1 MIAAA
6 AVAETAAR
14 IHARVE
20 WPGLE
25 QGAAG
30 LAELVLAVVVVFAVV
45 VLYHRERAGTAG
57 GLRWVSCALRLF
69 CLAALGVI
77 LLRPSLARDAE
88 RPLAGRVVVLA
99 DASASMSVKDANL
112 PPELAAGWQKAL
124 GLSTAAQA
132 AELTRHD
139 VLRRLLAGHDYGLI
153 KAMGRA
159 NEVDIISFAE
169 DARAVL
175 KVRWERQ
182 EEKASAA
189 GAPPALPDWKPTGA
203 VTDLAGA
210 LRAAL
215 DQPGP
220 GPLAAIVVLSD
231 GRDTEGGDLDAVA
244 ELAAARKVPL
254 NFVGIGSPLMARN
267 VEAVELFSNEH
278 ALKGLPLEMRVFLQ
292 SQGYAGQAAT
302 LVLTATDVKS
312 GKAEEVLRKQI
323 VLAADGVRQVVD
335 LTAVPQA
342 VGAVRYA
349 AAVEPL
355 EGESRTD
362 DNSASREVSVTDQKV
377 RVLLIAGEPSIEY
390 RFLKA
395 LISRD
400 PAFALTVR
408 LHGAAVEEEVLG
420 APSEGAPPAEGL
432 APVEAGGA
440 GTAAGRP
447 PPAGLAELSSYDVVV
462 LWDPAPLDVTADR
475 VAVLGDLV
483 ERKGLGLAFVAGP
496 THSPELLTDAA
507 LRQLRD
513 LLPAAVDDARTRAL
527 IGNIGPFTEVR
538 PIELGEGAAGHSVLN
553 MGGEEAR
560 FWGRVPGLYWV
571 LPAARPKPGAT
582 VLLRCAD
589 PAFPQGVVLAAVQSY
604 GLGRVFYCGTPET
617 WRWRRLGIS
626 YYDRFWLQALRYC
639 AGGRAIGAD
648 KRARISL
655 ERSVYPLGDP
665 VNIHARL
672 FDAQMHPLEAD
683 RAELAVESEG
693 RHVGAVELRRQANEA
708 GLYKGVFYPEEFGTF
723 QLIYSTT
730 DGLRSSVSL
739 QVRRPDVEFRDLRMA
754 RQTMEEMARKT
765 GGRYFEPSEVE
776 DLPKAVPGRSRIVT
790 EPGPLEPLWDT
801 PILLVVLVAALTAE
815 WIMRRR
821 MGMI

>member
-1 MIAAA
+1 MLAA
-6 AVAETAAR
+6 AV
-14 IHARVE
+14 I
-20 WPGLE
+20 
-25 QGAAG
+25 
-30 LAELVLAVVVVFAVV
+30 FAIV
-45 VLYHRERAGTAG
+45 VLYRRERAGTAG
-57 GLRWVSCALRLF
+57 RLRWPSCALRLF

-77 LLRPSLARDAE
+77 LLRPSLARDVE
-88 RPLAGRVVVLA
+88 RPLPGRVVVLA
-99 DASASMSVKDANL
+99 DRSASMSVKDVNL

-124 GLSTAAQA
+124 GASTAAET

-139 VLRRLLAGHDYGLI
+139 ILRRLLAGDNYALI
-153 KAMGRA
+153 RAMRRA
-159 NEVDIISFAE
+159 NEVDVITFAE
-169 DARAVL
+169 DARVVL
-175 KVRWERQ
+175 KVPWERQ
-182 EEKASAA
+182 EGKASAA
-189 GAPPALPDWKPTGA
+189 GAVPALPDWKPTGA
-203 VTDLAGA
+203 ATDLAGA
-210 LRAAL
+210 VRASL

-254 NFVGIGSPLMARN
+254 DFVGIGSPLAARN

-278 ALKGLPLEMRVFLQ
+278 AVKGLPLEMRAFVQ
-292 SQGYAGQAAT
+292 SQGYAGQPAT

-312 GKAEEVLRKQI
+312 GTTEEAFRKQI
-323 VLAADGVRQVVD
+323 VLAADGVRQAVD

-342 VGAVRYA
+342 VGAVRYTA
-349 AAVEPL
+349 AIEPL

-377 RVLLIAGEPSIEY
+377 KVLLIAGEPSLEY

-395 LISRD
+395 LVSRD

-420 APSEGAPPAEGL
+420 APSEGVGALAEGVAPARAQGAAPAEG
-432 APVEAGGA
+432 
-440 GTAAGRP
+440 RP
-447 PPAGLAELSSYDVVV
+447 ELSSYDIVV
-462 LWDPAPLDVTADR
+462 LWDPAPSEVTADR
-475 VAVLGDLV
+475 VAVLADLV
-483 ERKGLGLAFVAGP
+483 DREGLGLAFAAGP
-496 THSPELLTDAA
+496 THSPELLTDPA
-507 LRQLRD
+507 LRRLRD

-527 IGNIGPFTEVR
+527 IGEIGPFTEVR
-538 PIELGEGAAGHSVLN
+538 PVELAEGAAGHSILS

-560 FWGRVPGLYWV
+560 FWGSVPGVYWV

-617 WRWRRLGIS
+617 WRWRRLGIG

-639 AGGRAIGAD
+639 AGGRPIGED

-655 ERSVYPLGDP
+655 ERSVYSLGDP
-665 VNIHARL
+665 VNVSARL
-672 FDAQMHPLEAD
+672 FDAQMHPLKDE
-683 RAELAVESEG
+683 RIELAAESEG
-693 RHVGAVELRRQANEA
+693 RRVGRVELRRQANEA
-708 GLYKGVFYPEEFGTF
+708 GLYKGVFYPEEFGAFRLVHT
-723 QLIYSTT
+723 TT
-730 DGLRSSVSL
+730 DGLRAAVSL

-754 RQTMEEMARKT
+754 RQTMETLAAKT
-765 GGRYFEPSEVE
+765 GGRYFEPSALDE
-776 DLPKAVPGRSRIVT
+776 LPKVIPGRSRIVT

-801 PILLVVLVAALTAE
+801 PFLLAALVAALAAE
-815 WIMRRR
+815 WVMRKR
-821 MGMI
+821 MGML